1 MQTEIISELKMI
13 REKKGELNAD
23 DLRKIGK
30 KYDKNLAEVFS
41 VATFYIE
48 TSPSKRGKYRINL
61 CRSLPCRMKE
71 MEQIFESLIDELQIG
86 PDGVTDDGLFSL
98 HLVNC
103 IGACDVAPAMLINE
117 ELYAD
122 LTTLKV
128 RRIITDLRNRKD
140 K

>member
-1 MQTEIISELKMI
+1 MQTEIITELKMI
-13 REKKGELNAD
+13 REKKGELSPD

-71 MEQIFESLIDELQIG
+71 MERIFEYLVDELQIE
-86 PDGVTDDGLFSL
+86 PEGVTEDGLFSL

-103 IGACDVAPAMLINE
+103 IGACDKAPAMLINE
-117 ELYAD
+117 DLYGD
-122 LTTLKV
+122 LTAQKV
-128 RRIITDLRNRKD
+128 HRIITDLRNSKD